1 VSEILR
7 KTIEEGAF
15 INAHEDATLLAQ
27 HIQITSR
34 NLRCNYCET
43 TWGDGNWTIDLTM
56 FHLDFCPLKGRR
68 DVVLAISSH
77 LGSLI
82 NLTERELGYSLGTH
96 FVHNRLV
103 RISNDT
109 RQISFVSFLCDP
121 RVSRVRTE
129 LECQRDC
136 FPEQWAALVDEMEKN
151 GIAQVPLGINF

>member
-27 HIQITSR
+27 YIQITSR

-56 FHLDFCPLKGRR
+56 FHLDSCPLKGRR
-68 DVVLAISSH
+68 DVVLAISSYMGIIK
-77 LGSLI
+77 LAKKGI
-82 NLTERELGYSLGTH
+82 GYYLGTR

-103 RISNDT
+103 SISNDT
-109 RQISFVSFLCDP
+109 RQISFVSSRGDP
-121 RVSRVRTE
+121 RASRVRTE

-151 GIAQVPLGINF
+151 GIAEVPLGINF